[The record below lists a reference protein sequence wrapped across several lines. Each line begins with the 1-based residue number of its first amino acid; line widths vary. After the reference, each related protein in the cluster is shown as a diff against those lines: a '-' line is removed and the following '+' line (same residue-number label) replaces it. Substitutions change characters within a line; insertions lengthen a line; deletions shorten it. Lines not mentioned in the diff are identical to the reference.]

1 MGFFVVFFNFP
12 KSAQVGLR
20 LPDTHL
26 QQQGF
31 FLFHLHVSG
40 GGRKGKG
47 QEGRE
52 KMGKIHLLKSHK
64 KTYVPSIMEVCA
76 PQQLAPHWFSS
87 DIYFGKKFKKHRRF

>member
-1 MGFFVVFFNFP
+1 MFFSFFYFP

-40 GGRKGKG
+40 GGRRGRG
-47 QEGRE
+47 QEERE
-52 KMGKIHLLKSHK
+52 KIGKIHLSKSHK
-64 KTYVPSIMEVCA
+64 ETYVPSIMEVCS
-76 PQQLAPHWFSS
+76 PTTGSTLVNILLVFLRHLF
-87 DIYFGKKFKKHRRF
+87 